1 MNYPFPSPLHLPLS
15 KAKKMIHHITHK
27 NPFKLQS
34 PAPIC
39 MFYLSHPFGVVS
51 PSSGSDAFKSRTFSS
66 YPGRDDQIVSGD
78 NDDGDG
84 NDALYQRRRRK
95 QLGEKPVVL
104 NRTNARRREDWSGNL
119 TGCNHDARTTSGLR
133 DSSRMRSGHLI
144 PWPRDTWRREFVL
157 PPLIQFRGKQKGK
170 WWRNDYVELFCVLY
184 DVVNKI
190 FWGRVGRRIVGFIC
204 IRKAII
210 AHGTIAEGWKNASNE
225 VGKDAV

>member
-1 MNYPFPSPLHLPLS
+1 MLRILRLFLCPIFNIVCERALKGSVLITSLLVHIVCNLSFSVLQCYPLILQNYELSFPFSS
-15 KAKKMIHHITHK
+15 SSSFEQSKKMIHHITHK

-170 WWRNDYVELFCVLY
+170 
-184 DVVNKI
+184 
-190 FWGRVGRRIVGFIC
+190 
-204 IRKAII
+204 
-210 AHGTIAEGWKNASNE
+210 
-225 VGKDAV
+225 